1 MRIQDFKEVQELV
14 KLKSILE
21 EALISANKLLTKYE
35 DSGGSLSCSLSEHR
49 DGSGIRVDMTGCL
62 VGLEMAKA
70 TISVLEVN
78 IKQTIA
84 KLKQFSVTF
93 EDTLND

>member
-14 KLKSILE
+14 ELGSCLE
-21 EALISANKLLTKYE
+21 KALVSANKLLTKYE
-35 DSGGSLSCSLSEHR
+35 ESGGEYWCSLSEHK
-49 DGSGIRVDMTGCL
+49 DGSGVRVDMTGCQ
-62 VGLEMAKA
+62 VGLDMAKA
-70 TISVLEVN
+70 TVSVLEVN

-93 EDTLND
+93 EDTIND